1 MARIL
6 FIDDD
11 PITLKMICRLAEL
24 QGHETLTA
32 GNGTDAL
39 QIARDHLP
47 DLILT
52 DMMLPDMDGLNV
64 IANLR
69 QQPVTAGIPIVVL
82 TAGSELDAEEQV
94 RAAGGQGYLIKPI
107 GLDSLDK
114 VIHEHGLS

>member
-24 QGHETLTA
+24 QGHEALTA
-32 GNGTDAL
+32 ENGAAAIQSAL
-39 QIARDHLP
+39 DYLP

-52 DMMLPDMDGLNV
+52 DMMLPDMDGLEV
-64 IANLR
+64 IGSLR
-69 QQPVTAGIPIVVL
+69 RQPSTSGIPIVVL

-107 GLDSLDK
+107 GLDSLAK
-114 VIHEHGLS
+114 VIDDHGLS

>member
-1 MARIL
+1 MAQIL

-11 PITLKMICRLAEL
+11 PITLKMIVRLAEFL
-24 QGHETLTA
+24 GHQSLTA
-32 GNGTDAL
+32 ENGADAI
-39 QIARDHLP
+39 QIAQDRRP

-64 IANLR
+64 IAKLR
-69 QQPVTAGIPIVVL
+69 QQPDTAGIPIVVL

-107 GLDSLDK
+107 GMDSLEK
-114 VIHEHGLS
+114 VIKDHGLS